1 MNQLAIGQYI
11 TKKRKQKNFTQEQLG
26 EKLGVS
32 NKTISKWENGRCMP
46 DYSVIEPLCKE
57 LGISVAELL
66 DGEEAED
73 KSIRTYDDFQ
83 ILDLIKRTQ
92 TLENQRTVLYGL
104 ILLIMGI
111 ALLVLHYN
119 IGGSNF
125 RGFLSGMLLGLSIC
139 EMLVGIFIVTRGLAK
154 Q

>member
-46 DYSVIEPLCKE
+46 DYGVIEPLCKE

-125 RGFLSGMLLGLSIC
+125 RDFLSGMLLGLSIC